1 MSRINKISYKQ
12 NEQSFD
18 LVFGNYT
25 IVNVNNTGIQRSQIR
40 NYQQQDIFSK
50 RDIISRNTNQW
61 IIRN

>member
-25 IVNVNNTGIQRSQIR
+25 SVNVNNTGIQRSQIR

-50 RDIISRNTNQW
+50 RDIISRNTNDW